1 MSTKKD
7 YFKDNGDGTMTI
19 TLSRGFK
26 VNGAVVTEITMR
38 EPTVGDQ
45 IVASE
50 SKASEAQKD
59 LAMFSNLCEIAPDD
73 LRNLPLRDYT
83 RLAAAFANFI
93 D

>member
-19 TLSRGFK
+19 TLSRGFEL
-26 VNGAVVTEITMR
+26 NGAVITEFTMR

-45 IVASE
+45 ITASE
-50 SKASEAQKD
+50 TKGSESTKD
-59 LAMFSNLCEIAPDD
+59 LQLFANLCEIAPAD
-73 LRNLPLRDYT
+73 LRRLPLRDYT
-83 RLAAAFANFI
+83 RVTAAFANFI